1 MKKIIRQLLVVAIL
15 FSVSLSGYTF
25 DFVVNGIYYNKNSDG
40 KTVYVTFKD
49 TNYNSYSGSVVIPS
63 TVTSGTTYSVT
74 SIGSEAFL
82 GCSGLT
88 SVTIDNSVTSI
99 GDGAF
104 YECSGLTSVAIPNSV
119 TEIGENAFYKCSGLT
134 SVTIPNSVT
143 SIGADAFYGTAWY
156 DNQPDG
162 LVYAGKVAYKYK
174 GTMPNNTSIT
184 IEDGTPS
191 IASFAFLGCS
201 GLTSVTIPNSVTEIG
216 KSAFSGTAWYN
227 NQPDGLVYAGK
238 VAYQYKGTM
247 PDNTS
252 ITIEDGT
259 TSITGGAFSNCTK
272 LISVTIP
279 NSVTSIGQS
288 AFNKCSGLTS
298 VTIPN
303 SVTLIGV
310 NVFNNC
316 TNLTSV
322 TIGNSVTK
330 IGDYAFNNCNLT
342 EVTSLAALPP
352 MIMETTF
359 SQSAYDNATL
369 YVNTNSEDFYRVNE
383 FWKNFNKIETLP
395 GGTVIE
401 NVQLSVL
408 FPDRGKVAIAVPYNK
423 TVTLTVFPSDV
434 AGFGLSTATFNSV
447 EIIDELDEN
456 HQYTTPVLTEDA
468 VLSVVYVSVASGVD
482 QSLVNRIKVSA
493 SNGMVRVQGAAPES
507 EVLVSDLLGKIVR
520 RSTEKTFT
528 LGEGIY
534 VLNVEGLS
542 FKFAM

>member
-15 FSVSLSGYTF
+15 FSVSLSGYAF

-184 IEDGTPS
+184 IEDGT
-191 IASFAFLGCS
+191 
-201 GLTSVTIPNSVTEIG
+201 
-216 KSAFSGTAWYN
+216 
-227 NQPDGLVYAGK
+227 
-238 VAYQYKGTM
+238 
-247 PDNTS
+247 
-252 ITIEDGT
+252 

-288 AFNKCSGLTS
+288 AFYNCSG
-298 VTIPN
+298 
-303 SVTLIGV
+303 
-310 NVFNNC
+310 
-316 TNLTSV
+316 LTSV
-322 TIGNSVTK
+322 TIGNSVTEIDADAFK
-330 IGDYAFNNCNLT
+330 DCSALTKVEISDIAAWCNISFGNSDANPLYYAHHLYQNGK
-342 EVTSLAALPP
+342 EVTNL
-352 MIMETTF
+352 
-359 SQSAYDNATL
+359 
-369 YVNTNSEDFYRVNE
+369 
-383 FWKNFNKIETLP
+383 
-395 GGTVIE
+395 VIP
-401 NVQLSVL
+401 N
-408 FPDRGKVAIAVPYNK
+408 
-423 TVTLTVFPSDV
+423 
-434 AGFGLSTATFNSV
+434 
-447 EIIDELDEN
+447 
-456 HQYTTPVLTEDA
+456 
-468 VLSVVYVSVASGVD
+468 
-482 QSLVNRIKVSA
+482 
-493 SNGMVRVQGAAPES
+493 
-507 EVLVSDLLGKIVR
+507 
-520 RSTEKTFT
+520 
-528 LGEGIY
+528 
-534 VLNVEGLS
+534 
-542 FKFAM
+542 

>member
-15 FSVSLSGYTF
+15 FSVSLSGYAF

-40 KTVYVTFKD
+40 KTVHVTFKD

-201 GLTSVTIPNSVTEIG
+201 GLTSVTIPNSVTDIG

-383 FWKNFNKIETLP
+383 FWKNFNKIETLS

-423 TVTLTVFPSDV
+423 SVTLTVFPSDV

>member
-15 FSVSLSGYTF
+15 FSVSLSGYAF

-143 SIGADAFYGTAWY
+143 SIGADAFNGTAWY

-216 KSAFSGTAWYN
+216 KSAISGTAWYN